1 MSCPQLIT
9 TVDLGQGQTAKIEVR
24 EADSIEV
31 RFHSILY
38 LRTLCCNET
47 LPRKTGLHKPG
58 IAVLQACFCL
68 SHMAQKLTRRPLN
81 ALKAILRDFCSEHSL
96 PAGVKQALC
105 AHLQASL
112 EAILK
117 RVSF

>member
-1 MSCPQLIT
+1 MACPQLIT

-24 EADSIEV
+24 EGDSIEV
-31 RFHSILY
+31 SHATIV
-38 LRTLCCNET
+38 LRTLCRNET
-47 LPRKTGLHKPG
+47 LPLKTGLRKSG
-58 IAVLQACFCL
+58 IPVLQACFCI
-68 SHMAQKLTRRPLN
+68 SHMAQKLTGRPLN